1 METDC
6 WDVEVDP
13 RIKGELEKLNNT
25 NHRINLL
32 EKDYED
38 AQETFRITMAK
49 SASHLTSLNDKLG
62 KKVDQARPYYE
73 AKTQTEQVHNESEQ
87 AAARYDRACDNYN
100 AAKDM
105 VKKAEEKLKQDK
117 RFLDS
122 ACQEMLNHA
131 TIKVMKANKEK
142 AAAEKI
148 HLEVSQAFTELQ
160 LKKTCLEKC
169 LKSVINK
176 TRSYFELKEKYNQT
190 LEAHKQKVVELQQH
204 ITMAKIEYQDTLRNL
219 EKISDSIH
227 ERRNSEAN
235 LLEPRGEGVGAE
247 NPDEACRSE
256 HIAKINERC
265 NALFDSH
272 KSVDYHNLD
281 EVATELENAIKSLT
295 LQNEQERD
303 SIPDGDCGEDMSEI
317 MLSIENSDNS
327 TCNNTPHSLVS
338 TCSTQLDDSNAMDT
352 KLFITPPPT
361 DTCEDEV
368 GNKAVRLEKWFFFSP
383 SSKTKTEFGSESN
396 PGID

>member
-1 METDC
+1 
-6 WDVEVDP
+6 
-13 RIKGELEKLNNT
+13 
-25 NHRINLL
+25 
-32 EKDYED
+32 
-38 AQETFRITMAK
+38 
-49 SASHLTSLNDKLG
+49 
-62 KKVDQARPYYE
+62 
-73 AKTQTEQVHNESEQ
+73 
-87 AAARYDRACDNYN
+87 
-100 AAKDM
+100 
-105 VKKAEEKLKQDK
+105 
-117 RFLDS
+117 
-122 ACQEMLNHA
+122 
-131 TIKVMKANKEK
+131 
-142 AAAEKI
+142 
-148 HLEVSQAFTELQ
+148 
-160 LKKTCLEKC
+160 
-169 LKSVINK
+169 
-176 TRSYFELKEKYNQT
+176 
-190 LEAHKQKVVELQQH
+190 
-204 ITMAKIEYQDTLRNL
+204 MAKIEYQDTLRNL

-272 KSVDYHNLD
+272 KSVGYHNLD

-303 SIPDGDCGEDMSEI
+303 SIPDGDCGEDIAEI

-327 TCNNTPHSLVS
+327 TCSNTPHTLVS

-361 DTCEDEV
+361 DTSEDEV
-368 GNKAVRLEKWFFFSP
+368 NNKAVRLEKWFFFSP
-383 SSKTKTEFGSESN
+383 SSKTKTEFDSESN